1 MNIRQIKAETV
12 TETVKQLFLDCNYF
26 IGKDIMTALENAREN
41 EKSEVGKSVLT
52 QIIENDKLAAKEE
65 VPLCQDTGMAILFV
79 EYGDKVVIEDG
90 SFEDAVNEGVRQAY
104 KDGYLRKS
112 VVNDPVF
119 DRLNTKDNTPAIIHT
134 RIVKGDKIKI
144 TAGGKGFGSENMSAI
159 KMLTPSYGIEGVKK
173 FILDTIRTAGPN
185 PCPPIVVGV
194 GIGGTFERCAQL
206 AKKAT
211 FRAIDTHNE
220 DERYA
225 KLEDELLESMRQDT
239 QAQKFKGERTM
250 PKKLTLPLSDEDIKN
265 LKAGESV
272 LLSGTMLTG
281 RDAAH
286 KRLFELIEKGE
297 NLPVDIKGEIIYY
310 VGPAPAK
317 PGYAVGP
324 AGPTSSYRMDK
335 YAPALLDLGL
345 KGMVGKG
352 ARNKEVIDAIVRN
365 GCVYFAAIGGA
376 AALIAKSIKKEE
388 MLCYEDLG
396 TEAVRRYTVEDFP
409 CIVAIDSKG
418 NNVYETEPKKYN
430 TEA

>member
-1 MNIRQIKAETV
+1 MEKHLNVPAK
-12 TETVKQLFLDCNYF
+12 TEELSEL
-26 IGKDIMTALENAREN
+26 
-41 EKSEVGKSVLT
+41 KS
-52 QIIENDKLAAKEE
+52 
-65 VPLCQDTGMAILFV
+65 
-79 EYGDKVVIEDG
+79 GDYV
-90 SFEDAVNEGVRQAY
+90 Y
-104 KDGYLRKS
+104 
-112 VVNDPVF
+112 
-119 DRLNTKDNTPAIIHT
+119 
-134 RIVKGDKIKI
+134 
-144 TAGGKGFGSENMSAI
+144 
-159 KMLTPSYGIEGVKK
+159 
-173 FILDTIRTAGPN
+173 
-185 PCPPIVVGV
+185 
-194 GIGGTFERCAQL
+194 
-206 AKKAT
+206 
-211 FRAIDTHNE
+211 
-220 DERYA
+220 
-225 KLEDELLESMRQDT
+225 
-239 QAQKFKGERTM
+239 
-250 PKKLTLPLSDEDIKN
+250 
-265 LKAGESV
+265 
-272 LLSGTMLTG
+272 LTG
-281 RDAAH
+281 TIYTARDAAH

-430 TEA
+430 TED